1 LAAPP
6 LALAAAIALFI
17 SDLIP
22 RRRTL
27 QPETMPRTDAASIVI
42 PNWNGR
48 ELLAKYL
55 PSVLEATGGNPANE
69 VIVVDNG
76 SEDGSAQFVREQFPT
91 VRLLAL
97 EKNLG
102 FGGGSNAGVAEARND
117 IVVLLNSDM
126 RVAQDFLAPLLEAFT
141 NDKVFAVSC
150 QIFFSDPD
158 RRREETGLTEGRWH
172 RGKLQVGHRI
182 DDQITEAFPCFY
194 GGGGSCAFDRRKFLE
209 LGGFDEIFA
218 PFYFEDAD
226 LGYGAWKRGWQ
237 VLYQPRSVVWH
248 EHRGTIGRHFSDVR
262 IAAVL
267 GKNTLLFCWKNI
279 HEWPR
284 LAEHFAAVVTGA
296 VLRGR
301 LRGIWRA
308 VIQLPGVLR
317 SRRRA
322 RGLATISDTEAF
334 RRPLGGHFR
343 DRFAN
348 LAPSP
353 ERLRVLFLS
362 PYSVSPPVHGG
373 AVFICNTLRELGRHC
388 DIHLLILLE
397 SPEQR
402 AGHAVLERQLASV
415 QYFDR
420 AAPRDHRTPFSLPD
434 AVRDFAYRDLEWAI
448 HRLIFTR
455 EIDVVQLEYTNM
467 AQYGSQYRRL
477 ASVLWEVDVFFQSVG
492 RSLTLKTTWEYLRA
506 LRFELRALPKFDL
519 IQACTRDN
527 RDYLLSFA
535 PRLASKID
543 IGTRTGI
550 EVQRYS
556 FSPAAREPL
565 TMLFLGNFRH
575 TPNLRGFEWFRA
587 GVLPRVRA
595 RYPNARVIVVGSEMR
610 GYAVAAQPGV
620 EVRGFASDI
629 REPLARY
636 SLFVC
641 PILSGSGIRVK
652 LLEAFAAGIPA
663 VSTRIGA
670 EGISANDG
678 ELCRLA
684 DDGEAFARAIVDLFE
699 NREEAEAMARRAR
712 TYVENEHDCRCLTE
726 ELASSYRRVIERKRG
741 KADLSERH
749 QHTPA
754 AGGTG

>member
-1 LAAPP
+1 VRFLRSIAALFAAPP
-6 LALAAAIALFI
+6 LALGAAIAIFI

-22 RRRTL
+22 ARRRL
-27 QPETMPRTDAASIVI
+27 RPDTMPRTDAASIVI
-42 PNWNGR
+42 PNWDGR

-55 PSVLEATGGNPANE
+55 PSVIQATSGNPANE
-69 VIVVDNG
+69 IIVVDNG

-126 RVAQDFLAPLLEAFT
+126 RVAPDFLAPLLEAFT

-150 QIFFSDPD
+150 QIFFTDPD

-182 DDQITEAFPCFY
+182 DDRITEPFPCFY

-226 LGYGAWKRGWQ
+226 LGYLAWKRGWQ

-279 HEWPR
+279 HEWPK

-308 VIQLPGVLR
+308 VIQLPGVLS

-334 RRPLGGHFR
+334 RRPRGGYFR
-343 DRFAN
+343 DR
-348 LAPSP
+348 LAPAP
-353 ERLRVLFLS
+353 QRLSVLFLS
-362 PYSVSPPVHGG
+362 PYSICPPVHGG
-373 AVFICNTLRELGRHC
+373 SVFMYNTLRELVRHC
-388 DIHLLILLE
+388 DVHVLVVLDRPEHRAAHAELE
-397 SPEQR
+397 ELVASVEYVDRLAQR
-402 AGHAVLERQLASV
+402 DHAVP
-415 QYFDR
+415 YY
-420 AAPRDHRTPFSLPD
+420 LPY
-434 AVRDFAYRDLEWAI
+434 AVRNFAYRDIEWAMNRI
-448 HRLIFTR
+448 VCARGV
-455 EIDVVQLEYTNM
+455 DVLQLEYTNM
-467 AQYGSQYRRL
+467 AQYAREYRRL
-477 ASVLWEVDVFFQSVG
+477 VCALFEHDIYFQSVG
-492 RSLTLKTTWEYLRA
+492 RRLTAKAAWEYLRA
-506 LRFELRALPKFDL
+506 LRFELRSLAKIDL
-519 IQACTRDN
+519 VQVCTRAN
-527 RDYLLSFA
+527 RDYLVSFA
-535 PRLASKID
+535 PKLAPRIETGS
-543 IGTRTGI
+543 RTGI
-550 EVQRYS
+550 DVQQYS
-556 FSPAAREPL
+556 LPYAPREPL
-565 TMLFLGNFRH
+565 TMLFLGSFRH
-575 TPNLRGFEWFRA
+575 APNLEGFEWFRS

-595 RYPNARVIVVGSEMR
+595 RYPNARAVVVGSEMEHHEHPDMT
-610 GYAVAAQPGV
+610 AHTGV
-620 EVRGFASDI
+620 ELRGFVSDV

-636 SLFVC
+636 AVLVC
-641 PILSGSGIRVK
+641 SVLSGSGVRVK
-652 LLEAFAAGIPA
+652 LLEAFAAGIPS

-684 DDGEAFARAIVDLFE
+684 DEGEAFANAIVDVFE
-699 NREEAEAMARRAR
+699 NPDAADAMVRRAR
-712 TYVENEHDCRCLTE
+712 KYVENEHDSRKLTE
-726 ELASSYRRVIERKRG
+726 KLVESYRGVVERKR
-741 KADLSERH
+741 S
-749 QHTPA
+749 
-754 AGGTG
+754 